1 MYIYKSAKVNFN
13 KQIFIF
19 LLLTLVCI
27 SSYSQQVQ
35 LLGPSSNQ
43 TLTTEKLA
51 IQYYEQ
57 KAFEKANIYFDE
69 LFNKS
74 AENWFSYYY
83 KSLLAIKDYSKAEK
97 ITKKF
102 LKEDKNNTFLYVR
115 LGQIYKLQNNEKKE
129 KEFYDK
135 AIKDL
140 IAFPPYVQNLATAFV
155 EAGQYSYAL
164 DSYQKGRNATPEYPY
179 YFERAEVFK
188 AMNDLKAMIN
198 ELLDAIDFKESDIQ
212 LVKINLQN
220 SLGYNEE
227 TGGFKNPLLKE
238 ELQKRIQKNP
248 DKIAFIEF
256 LIFVQLQQKDFYGA
270 FIQSKSLD
278 KRLNEDGQRMYE
290 LAKLFV
296 TNKQWSVSKQ
306 CFDYIILK
314 GPSNLFFDAATIDKL
329 SVEFLSLTES
339 SLTQREAFISLEA
352 NLLKANE
359 KYKNSYLSSGLI
371 KDIAS
376 LKAYY
381 LDKSSEA
388 IILLEDYL
396 LNNSLEIQLKA
407 ELKLMLADIYLIS
420 GEIWEASLLYSQVEK
435 DFKYEAIGQEA
446 KFRNAKLSFYAGD
459 FAWAKSQ
466 ADVLKGATTK
476 LISNDAL
483 DLSLII
489 SDAIAVDTNE
499 APLKLFA
506 CADLMIRQHKYEEA
520 IVKMDS
526 INLLYSSNTLGD
538 DIYFKKAQIYMI
550 QKKYKDVES
559 MYKNILEYYPNEL
572 YADDAQFKLGELYEY
587 YLSDKEKAK
596 QIYQE
601 LLLNFSGSTYAVD
614 ARMRYRELRGDA
626 PTN

>member
-1 MYIYKSAKVNFN
+1 MNFN

-155 EAGQYSYAL
+155 EAGQYTYAL

-506 CADLMIRQHKYEEA
+506 CADLMIRQHKYGEA

>member
-1 MYIYKSAKVNFN
+1 MNFN

-140 IAFPPYVQNLATAFV
+140 IAFPPYVQNLATAFL
-155 EAGQYSYAL
+155 EAGQYTYAL

>member
-1 MYIYKSAKVNFN
+1 VNFN

-19 LLLTLVCI
+19 LLLTLVCF

-35 LLGPSSNQ
+35 LLGPSSSQ

-57 KAFEKANIYFDE
+57 KQFQKANIYFDE

-155 EAGQYSYAL
+155 EAGQYNYAL
-164 DSYQKGRNATPEYPY
+164 DSYQKGRNETPEYPY
-179 YFERAEVFK
+179 YFERSEVFK
-188 AMNDLKAMIN
+188 AMNDLKSMIN
-198 ELLDAIDFKESDIQ
+198 ELLDALEFKESDIE

-306 CFDYIILK
+306 CFDYLILK

-339 SLTQREAFISLEA
+339 SLTQREEFISLEV

-359 KYKNSYLSSGLI
+359 KYKNSYLSSVLI

-614 ARMRYRELRGDA
+614 ARKRYRELRGDT

>member
-155 EAGQYSYAL
+155 EAGQYNYAL

-314 GPSNLFFDAATIDKL
+314 GPSNLFFDAATIDNL

-339 SLTQREAFISLEA
+339 ALTQREAFISLEA

>member
-155 EAGQYSYAL
+155 EAGQYTYAL

-198 ELLDAIDFKESDIQ
+198 ELLDAIEFKESDIQ

-339 SLTQREAFISLEA
+339 SLTQREAFISLEV

-459 FAWAKSQ
+459 FGWAKSQ

>member
-1 MYIYKSAKVNFN
+1 MNFN

-57 KAFEKANIYFDE
+57 KQFEKANIYFDE

-155 EAGQYSYAL
+155 EAGQYTYAL

-198 ELLDAIDFKESDIQ
+198 ELLDAIEFKESDIQ

-339 SLTQREAFISLEA
+339 SLTQREAFISLEV

>member
-1 MYIYKSAKVNFN
+1 MNFN

-35 LLGPSSNQ
+35 LLGPSSSQ

-57 KAFEKANIYFDE
+57 KQFEKANIYFDE
-69 LFNKS
+69 LFNRS

-155 EAGQYSYAL
+155 EVGQYNYAL
-164 DSYQKGRNATPEYPY
+164 DSYKKGRNATPEYPY

-314 GPSNLFFDAATIDKL
+314 GPSNLFFDAATIDNL

-339 SLTQREAFISLEA
+339 ALTQREAFISLEA

-626 PTN
+626 PNN

>member
-1 MYIYKSAKVNFN
+1 MNFN

-27 SSYSQQVQ
+27 SSYSQQIQ

-155 EAGQYSYAL
+155 EVGQYNYAL

>member
-57 KAFEKANIYFDE
+57 KQFEKANIYFDE

-140 IAFPPYVQNLATAFV
+140 IAFHPYVQNLATAFV
-155 EAGQYSYAL
+155 EAGQYTYAL
-164 DSYQKGRNATPEYPY
+164 DSYKKGRNATPEYPY

-188 AMNDLKAMIN
+188 AMNDLKSMIN
-198 ELLDAIDFKESDIQ
+198 ELLDALEFKESDIE

-314 GPSNLFFDAATIDKL
+314 GPSNLFFDASTIDKL

-339 SLTQREAFISLEA
+339 SLTQREAFISLEV

>member
-140 IAFPPYVQNLATAFV
+140 IAFSPYVQNLATAFV
-155 EAGQYSYAL
+155 EAGQYNYAL

-198 ELLDAIDFKESDIQ
+198 ELLDAIEFKESDIQ

-314 GPSNLFFDAATIDKL
+314 GPSNLFFDASTIDKL

-339 SLTQREAFISLEA
+339 SLTQREAFISLEV

-459 FAWAKSQ
+459 FGWAKSQ

>member
-1 MYIYKSAKVNFN
+1 MNFN

-57 KAFEKANIYFDE
+57 KQFEKANIYFDE

-155 EAGQYSYAL
+155 ESGQYTYAL

-314 GPSNLFFDAATIDKL
+314 GPSNLFFDAATIDNL

-339 SLTQREAFISLEA
+339 ALTQREAFISLEV

-626 PTN
+626 PNN

>member
-1 MYIYKSAKVNFN
+1 MNFN

-35 LLGPSSNQ
+35 LLGPSSSQ

-57 KAFEKANIYFDE
+57 KQFEKANIYFDE
-69 LFNKS
+69 LFNRS

-135 AIKDL
+135 AIKEL

-155 EAGQYSYAL
+155 ESGQYNYAL

-256 LIFVQLQQKDFYGA
+256 LIFVQLQQKDYYGA

-314 GPSNLFFDAATIDKL
+314 GPSNLFFDAATIDNL

-339 SLTQREAFISLEA
+339 ALTQREAFISLEV

-614 ARMRYRELRGDA
+614 ASMRYRELRGDA

>member
-1 MYIYKSAKVNFN
+1 MNFN

-140 IAFPPYVQNLATAFV
+140 IAFPPYVQNLATAFL
-155 EAGQYSYAL
+155 EAGQYTYAI

-198 ELLDAIDFKESDIQ
+198 ELLDAIEFKESDIQ

-446 KFRNAKLSFYAGD
+446 KFRNANLSFYAGD

>member
-1 MYIYKSAKVNFN
+1 MNFN

-57 KAFEKANIYFDE
+57 KQFEKANIYFDE

-155 EAGQYSYAL
+155 ESGQYTYAL

-314 GPSNLFFDAATIDKL
+314 GPSNLFFDAATIDNL

-339 SLTQREAFISLEA
+339 ALTQREAFISLEV

>member
-1 MYIYKSAKVNFN
+1 MNFN

-155 EAGQYSYAL
+155 EVGQYNYAL
-164 DSYQKGRNATPEYPY
+164 DSYKKGRNATPEYPY

-626 PTN
+626 PNN

>member
-1 MYIYKSAKVNFN
+1 MNFN

-57 KAFEKANIYFDE
+57 KQFEKANIYFDE

-155 EAGQYSYAL
+155 EVGQYNYAL
-164 DSYQKGRNATPEYPY
+164 DSYKKGRNATPEYPY

-339 SLTQREAFISLEA
+339 SLTQREAFISLEV

>member
-1 MYIYKSAKVNFN
+1 MNFN

-57 KAFEKANIYFDE
+57 KQFEKANIYFDE

-155 EAGQYSYAL
+155 EVGQYNYAL
-164 DSYQKGRNATPEYPY
+164 DSYKKGRNATPEYPY

-314 GPSNLFFDAATIDKL
+314 GPSNLFFDAATIDNL

>member
-1 MYIYKSAKVNFN
+1 M
-13 KQIFIF
+13 
-19 LLLTLVCI
+19 
-27 SSYSQQVQ
+27 
-35 LLGPSSNQ
+35 
-43 TLTTEKLA
+43 
-51 IQYYEQ
+51 
-57 KAFEKANIYFDE
+57 
-69 LFNKS
+69 
-74 AENWFSYYY
+74 
-83 KSLLAIKDYSKAEK
+83 
-97 ITKKF
+97 
-102 LKEDKNNTFLYVR
+102 
-115 LGQIYKLQNNEKKE
+115 
-129 KEFYDK
+129 
-135 AIKDL
+135 
-140 IAFPPYVQNLATAFV
+140 
-155 EAGQYSYAL
+155 
-164 DSYQKGRNATPEYPY
+164 
-179 YFERAEVFK
+179 
-188 AMNDLKAMIN
+188 
-198 ELLDAIDFKESDIQ
+198 
-212 LVKINLQN
+212 
-220 SLGYNEE
+220 GYNEE

-314 GPSNLFFDAATIDKL
+314 GPSNLFFDASTIDKL

-339 SLTQREAFISLEA
+339 SLTQREAFISLEV

-359 KYKNSYLSSGLI
+359 KYKNSYLRSGLI

>member
-1 MYIYKSAKVNFN
+1 M
-13 KQIFIF
+13 
-19 LLLTLVCI
+19 
-27 SSYSQQVQ
+27 
-35 LLGPSSNQ
+35 
-43 TLTTEKLA
+43 
-51 IQYYEQ
+51 
-57 KAFEKANIYFDE
+57 
-69 LFNKS
+69 
-74 AENWFSYYY
+74 
-83 KSLLAIKDYSKAEK
+83 
-97 ITKKF
+97 
-102 LKEDKNNTFLYVR
+102 
-115 LGQIYKLQNNEKKE
+115 
-129 KEFYDK
+129 
-135 AIKDL
+135 
-140 IAFPPYVQNLATAFV
+140 
-155 EAGQYSYAL
+155 
-164 DSYQKGRNATPEYPY
+164 
-179 YFERAEVFK
+179 
-188 AMNDLKAMIN
+188 
-198 ELLDAIDFKESDIQ
+198 
-212 LVKINLQN
+212 
-220 SLGYNEE
+220 GYNEE

-314 GPSNLFFDAATIDKL
+314 GPSNLFFDASTIDKL

-339 SLTQREAFISLEA
+339 SLTQREAFISLEV

-435 DFKYEAIGQEA
+435 DFKYDAIGQEA

>member
-1 MYIYKSAKVNFN
+1 MNFN

-57 KAFEKANIYFDE
+57 KQFEKANIYFDE
-69 LFNKS
+69 LFNRS

-155 EAGQYSYAL
+155 ESGQYTYAL

-314 GPSNLFFDAATIDKL
+314 GPSNLFFDAATIDNL

-339 SLTQREAFISLEA
+339 ALTQREAFISLEV

-626 PTN
+626 PNN

>member
-1 MYIYKSAKVNFN
+1 MNFN

-57 KAFEKANIYFDE
+57 KQFEKANIYFDE

-155 EAGQYSYAL
+155 EVGQYNYAL
-164 DSYQKGRNATPEYPY
+164 DSYKKGRNATPEYPY

-314 GPSNLFFDAATIDKL
+314 GPSNLFFDAATIDNL

-339 SLTQREAFISLEA
+339 ALTQREAFISLEA

-435 DFKYEAIGQEA
+435 DFKYDAIGQEA

-626 PTN
+626 PNN

>member
-1 MYIYKSAKVNFN
+1 MNFN

-35 LLGPSSNQ
+35 LLGPSSSQ

-57 KAFEKANIYFDE
+57 KQFEKANIYFDE

-140 IAFPPYVQNLATAFV
+140 IAFPPYVQNLATAFL
-155 EAGQYSYAL
+155 EAGQYTYAL

-314 GPSNLFFDAATIDKL
+314 GPSNLFFDASTIDKL

-626 PTN
+626 PNN

>member
-1 MYIYKSAKVNFN
+1 MNFN

-57 KAFEKANIYFDE
+57 KQFEKANIYFDE

-140 IAFPPYVQNLATAFV
+140 IAFHPYVQNLATAFV
-155 EAGQYSYAL
+155 EAGQYTYAL

-188 AMNDLKAMIN
+188 AMNDLKSMIN
-198 ELLDAIDFKESDIQ
+198 ELLDALEFKESDIE

-314 GPSNLFFDAATIDKL
+314 GPSNLFFDASTIDKL

-339 SLTQREAFISLEA
+339 SLTQREAFISLEV

>member
-1 MYIYKSAKVNFN
+1 MNFN

-57 KAFEKANIYFDE
+57 KQFEKANIYFDE

-102 LKEDKNNTFLYVR
+102 LKQDKNNTFLYVR

-155 EAGQYSYAL
+155 EAGQYTYAL

-314 GPSNLFFDAATIDKL
+314 GPSNLFFDASTIDKL

-339 SLTQREAFISLEA
+339 SLTQREAFISLEV

-459 FAWAKSQ
+459 FGWAKSQ

>member
-1 MYIYKSAKVNFN
+1 MNFN

-140 IAFPPYVQNLATAFV
+140 IAFPPHVQNLATAFV

>member
-1 MYIYKSAKVNFN
+1 MNFN

-35 LLGPSSNQ
+35 LLGPSSSQ

-57 KAFEKANIYFDE
+57 KQFEKANIYFDE

-155 EAGQYSYAL
+155 EAGQYTYAL

-314 GPSNLFFDAATIDKL
+314 GPSNLFFDAATIDNL

-339 SLTQREAFISLEA
+339 ALTQREAFISLEA

-614 ARMRYRELRGDA
+614 ARTRYRELRGDA

>member
-1 MYIYKSAKVNFN
+1 MNFN

-57 KAFEKANIYFDE
+57 KQFEKANIYFDE

-140 IAFPPYVQNLATAFV
+140 IAFPPYVQNLATAFL
-155 EAGQYSYAL
+155 EAGQYTYAL

-376 LKAYY
+376 LKTYY

>member
-1 MYIYKSAKVNFN
+1 MNFN

-35 LLGPSSNQ
+35 LLGPSSSQ

-57 KAFEKANIYFDE
+57 KQFEKANIYFDE
-69 LFNKS
+69 LFNRS

-155 EAGQYSYAL
+155 EVGQYNYAL
-164 DSYQKGRNATPEYPY
+164 DSYKKGRNATPEYPY

-314 GPSNLFFDAATIDKL
+314 GPSNLFFDAATIDNL

-339 SLTQREAFISLEA
+339 ALTQREAFISLEA

-435 DFKYEAIGQEA
+435 DFKYDAIGQEA

-626 PTN
+626 PNN

>member
-1 MYIYKSAKVNFN
+1 MNFN

-140 IAFPPYVQNLATAFV
+140 IAFPPYVQNLATAFL
-155 EAGQYSYAL
+155 EAGQYTYAL

-238 ELQKRIQKNP
+238 ELQKKIQKNP

-314 GPSNLFFDAATIDKL
+314 GPSNLFFDASTIDKL

>member
-1 MYIYKSAKVNFN
+1 MNFN

-155 EAGQYSYAL
+155 EVGQYNYAL
-164 DSYQKGRNATPEYPY
+164 DSYKKGRNATPEYPY

-329 SVEFLSLTES
+329 SV
-339 SLTQREAFISLEA
+339 
-352 NLLKANE
+352 
-359 KYKNSYLSSGLI
+359 
-371 KDIAS
+371 
-376 LKAYY
+376 
-381 LDKSSEA
+381 
-388 IILLEDYL
+388 
-396 LNNSLEIQLKA
+396 
-407 ELKLMLADIYLIS
+407 
-420 GEIWEASLLYSQVEK
+420 
-435 DFKYEAIGQEA
+435 
-446 KFRNAKLSFYAGD
+446 
-459 FAWAKSQ
+459 
-466 ADVLKGATTK
+466 
-476 LISNDAL
+476 
-483 DLSLII
+483 
-489 SDAIAVDTNE
+489 
-499 APLKLFA
+499 
-506 CADLMIRQHKYEEA
+506 
-520 IVKMDS
+520 
-526 INLLYSSNTLGD
+526 
-538 DIYFKKAQIYMI
+538 
-550 QKKYKDVES
+550 
-559 MYKNILEYYPNEL
+559 
-572 YADDAQFKLGELYEY
+572 
-587 YLSDKEKAK
+587 
-596 QIYQE
+596 
-601 LLLNFSGSTYAVD
+601 
-614 ARMRYRELRGDA
+614 
-626 PTN
+626 

>member
-1 MYIYKSAKVNFN
+1 MNFN

-57 KAFEKANIYFDE
+57 KQFEKANIYFDE

-155 EAGQYSYAL
+155 EVGQYNYAL
-164 DSYQKGRNATPEYPY
+164 DSYKKGRNATPEYPY

-314 GPSNLFFDAATIDKL
+314 GPSNLFFDASTIDKL

-339 SLTQREAFISLEA
+339 SLTQREAFISLEV

>member
-1 MYIYKSAKVNFN
+1 MNFN

-155 EAGQYSYAL
+155 ESGQYNYAL

-198 ELLDAIDFKESDIQ
+198 ELLDAIEFKESDIQ

-314 GPSNLFFDAATIDKL
+314 GPSNLFFDASTIDKL

-339 SLTQREAFISLEA
+339 SLTQREAFISLEV

-359 KYKNSYLSSGLI
+359 KYKNSYLRSGLI

-459 FAWAKSQ
+459 FGWAKSQ

-572 YADDAQFKLGELYEY
+572 YADDAQFKLGEIYEY

-601 LLLNFSGSTYAVD
+601 LLLNYSGSTYAVD

>member
-1 MYIYKSAKVNFN
+1 MNFN

-27 SSYSQQVQ
+27 SSYSQQIQ

-57 KAFEKANIYFDE
+57 KQFEKANIYFDE

-135 AIKDL
+135 AIKEL
-140 IAFPPYVQNLATAFV
+140 IAFPPYVQSLATAFV
-155 EAGQYSYAL
+155 EAGQYNYAL

-188 AMNDLKAMIN
+188 AMNDLKSMIN
-198 ELLDAIDFKESDIQ
+198 ELLDALEFKENDIE

-339 SLTQREAFISLEA
+339 SLTQREAFISLEV

-359 KYKNSYLSSGLI
+359 KYKNSYLSSVLI

-396 LNNSLEIQLKA
+396 QNNSLEIQLKA

-601 LLLNFSGSTYAVD
+601 LLLNFSGSTYAVE

>member
-1 MYIYKSAKVNFN
+1 MNFN

-35 LLGPSSNQ
+35 LLGPSSSQ

-135 AIKDL
+135 AIKEL

-155 EAGQYSYAL
+155 ESGQYNYAL

-238 ELQKRIQKNP
+238 ELQKKIQKNP

-314 GPSNLFFDAATIDKL
+314 GPSNLFFDASTIDKL

-352 NLLKANE
+352 NFLKANE

-435 DFKYEAIGQEA
+435 DFKYDAIGQEA

-626 PTN
+626 PNN

>member
-69 LFNKS
+69 LFNRS

-135 AIKDL
+135 AIKEL

-155 EAGQYSYAL
+155 EAGQYTYAL

-198 ELLDAIDFKESDIQ
+198 ELLDAIEFKESDIQ

-314 GPSNLFFDAATIDKL
+314 GPSNLFFDASTIDKL

-339 SLTQREAFISLEA
+339 SLTQREAFISLEV

-359 KYKNSYLSSGLI
+359 KYKNSYLRSGLI

>member
-1 MYIYKSAKVNFN
+1 MNFN

-155 EAGQYSYAL
+155 EVGQYNYAL
-164 DSYQKGRNATPEYPY
+164 DSYKKGRNATPEYPY

-198 ELLDAIDFKESDIQ
+198 ELLDAIEFKESDIQ

-314 GPSNLFFDAATIDKL
+314 GPSNLFFDAATIDNL

-339 SLTQREAFISLEA
+339 ALTQREAFISLEA

-626 PTN
+626 PNN

>member
-1 MYIYKSAKVNFN
+1 MNFN

-57 KAFEKANIYFDE
+57 KQFEKANIYFDE

-155 EAGQYSYAL
+155 ESGQYNYAL

-314 GPSNLFFDAATIDKL
+314 GPSNLFFDAATIDNL

-339 SLTQREAFISLEA
+339 ALTQREAFISLEV

-626 PTN
+626 PNN

>member
-1 MYIYKSAKVNFN
+1 MNFN

-155 EAGQYSYAL
+155 EAGQYTYAL

-198 ELLDAIDFKESDIQ
+198 ELLDAIEFKESDIQ

-314 GPSNLFFDAATIDKL
+314 GPSNLFFDASTIDKL

-339 SLTQREAFISLEA
+339 SLTQREAFISLEV

-459 FAWAKSQ
+459 FGWAKSQ